1 MIGKQ
6 FNKFK
11 SSFSSS
17 LSGVQS
23 TKVYDITASTK
34 IDATGLPLAPQSAF
48 RKRPVK
54 LSYDKNEYHMFRLPS
69 EDSFLLGAM
78 DRDEIFGKRKGIT
91 HSPHI
96 QAQTDL
102 DSNLLWLFA
111 GATLNTRLSSARLEK
126 TSGMVIWLNLASV
139 TSSDRELKTIDCI

>member
-11 SSFSSS
+11 STFSST
-17 LSGVQS
+17 LSSAQS
-23 TKVYDITASTK
+23 TKSYDVTAGTQVNVNE
-34 IDATGLPLAPQSAF
+34 LPLAPNSAF

-54 LSYDKNEYHMFRLPS
+54 LSYDKNEFHMFRLPS
-69 EDSFLLGAM
+69 EDGFLLGSM
-78 DRDEIFGKRKGIT
+78 DRDEIFGKRKGTT

-96 QAQTDL
+96 KAQTDM

-111 GATLNTRLSSARLEK
+111 GVTLV
-126 TSGMVIWLNLASV
+126 MVAGEVKNHAEFRTLRESFRDGDMGKFKE
-139 TSSDRELKTIDCI
+139 SDFN

>member
-11 SSFSSS
+11 STFSSS
-17 LSGVQS
+17 LSGIQS
-23 TKVYDITASTK
+23 TKTYDITANTRVNAK
-34 IDATGLPLAPQSAF
+34 DLPLAPQSAF

-54 LSYDKNEYHMFRLPS
+54 LTYDKNEFHMFRLPS
-69 EDSFLLGAM
+69 EDGFLLGAM
-78 DRDEIFGKRKGIT
+78 DRDEIFGKRKGVT

-96 QAQTDL
+96 QAQTDM

-111 GATLNTRLSSARLEK
+111 GITLLMVAGEVKNHSEFRTLRENFRDGDMAKLS
-126 TSGMVIWLNLASV
+126 V
-139 TSSDRELKTIDCI
+139 SDFK

>member
-11 SSFSSS
+11 SGFSSS
-17 LSGVQS
+17 LSSIQS
-23 TKVYDITASTK
+23 TKNYDITASTK
-34 IDATGLPLAPQSAF
+34 INSADLPLAPQSAF

-69 EDSFLLGAM
+69 EDGFLLGAM
-78 DRDEIFGKRKGIT
+78 DRDEIFGKRKGTT

-96 QAQTDL
+96 QA
-102 DSNLLWLFA
+102 
-111 GATLNTRLSSARLEK
+111 
-126 TSGMVIWLNLASV
+126 
-139 TSSDRELKTIDCI
+139 